1 MRRFGYGHVLAMA
14 WTLLAGAA
22 FAAEPTTAPSMPAR
36 FVTADVI
43 VQSPRPLA
51 AWRVELKSAGGN
63 AQIVGVEGGAQKQ
76 AYRDPPYYDPA
87 ALAHSRIIL
96 GSFSTEKEPPQGE
109 VHVARVHLRLTG
121 DSDIS
126 AIAIEAVGT
135 DLKPI
140 AVRADV
146 RLNRQQEKETGR

>member
-1 MRRFGYGHVLAMA
+1 MRRLWYGPVAAIVWLVLV
-14 WTLLAGAA
+14 GAA
-22 FAAEPTTAPSMPAR
+22 VAAEPTTGPSTPVR

-51 AWRVELKSAGGN
+51 AWRVELNSARGN

-87 ALAHSRIIL
+87 ALANSRIIL

-121 DSDIS
+121 DGDIS

-140 AVRADV
+140 AATAVV
-146 RLNRQQEKETGR
+146 RLNKQQKKEMGR